1 MHMEKTGQYIRMHES
16 AQYLIT
22 MAGHLQLFY
31 HLNEYKTK
39 QINIMLY
46 HVRKVKCLHS
56 SALLLFV
63 RLILDGILGVGMGWG
78 GVTILPVDSVW

>member
-1 MHMEKTGQYIRMHES
+1 MHMDKTGQYIRMHEE

-22 MAGHLQLFY
+22 MAWHLQLFY

-46 HVRKVKCLHS
+46 QVRKVRCLHS
-56 SALLLFV
+56 SALL
-63 RLILDGILGVGMGWG
+63 
-78 GVTILPVDSVW
+78 